1 VNEALAGRIALV
13 TGSGSGLG
21 EAIARAFRQA
31 GATVVGAGLMSGRE
45 AADEWHTLDIRRADD
60 VEAVIG
66 KIVRTHGRLDLMVN
80 NAGLSAMP
88 GSSIETSIDEWL
100 AIIDT
105 NVNGTWYCCRAAIRQ
120 MLTQPSRGTVINI
133 SSRLALS
140 AGGPGRAAYVTSKAA
155 VSNLTRQLAAEYGR
169 DGIRVNAI
177 CPGFVPNTGAS
188 ITRDQAKLESARLE
202 TPSPRLGIPDDIA
215 AAAVYLASDAAQYI
229 NGHNLVVDGGA
240 SIRP

>member
-1 VNEALAGRIALV
+1 MTPSLTGRIALV
-13 TGSGSGLG
+13 TGCGSGLG
-21 EAIARAFRQA
+21 AAIAGAFREA
-31 GATVVGAGLMSGRE
+31 GAIVIGAGLDPQQSG
-45 AADEWHTLDIRRADD
+45 AGEWHTLDIRKADD
-60 VEAVIG
+60 VQAVVS
-66 KIVRTHGRLDLMVN
+66 KVVDAHGRLDILVN
-80 NAGLSAMP
+80 NAGLTAKP
-88 GSSIETSIDEWL
+88 GSSVDTPIEDWL

-120 MLTQPSRGTVINI
+120 MLTQAARGTVINI

-155 VSNLTRQLAAEYGR
+155 VSNLTRQLAVEYGR

-177 CPGFVPNTGAS
+177 CPGFVPNTAAS
-188 ITRDQAKLESARLE
+188 ISRDPAKLESARLE
-202 TPSPRLGIPDDIA
+202 TPSPRLGVPDDIA

-229 NGHNLVVDGGA
+229 NGHNLVIDGGA